1 MPNVLIP
8 VRFYGFDSA
17 MYILSAFI
25 GFLVSYY
32 AFKLYT
38 TTNKKSH
45 FYLQIAFTILSIGLL
60 TLGLTSGYAYIN
72 YFRFATPNPILDQIV
87 YVDDFG
93 YWIYFLSSLVAYSL
107 LALMYVSEKSRFLI
121 FLPPWYKG
129 LPYFNVL
136 SFFILSYVIFR
147 SIVNFVVK
155 KRLNSFLVMAS
166 FTLIGAYHILL
177 FLASFSKLLYVA
189 AHLSLLTGFGCLL
202 LMLIRV
208 NRGWN

>member
-17 MYILSAFI
+17 MYILSSFI

-38 TTNKKSH
+38 ATNKKSH
-45 FYLQIAFTILSIGLL
+45 FYLQTAFTILSIGLL
-60 TLGLTSGYAYIN
+60 TLGLTSGYAYL
-72 YFRFATPNPILDQIV
+72 YHFRFENPNPILDQIA

-93 YWIYFLSSLVAYSL
+93 YWIYFASSLVAYGL
-107 LALMYVSEKSRFLI
+107 LAFMYLSEKSRFLI
-121 FLPPWYKG
+121 FLPLWQKG
-129 LPYFNVL
+129 LPYFNIL

-147 SIVNFVVK
+147 SVVNFIVK
-155 KRLNSFLVMAS
+155 KRVNSFLVMTS

-177 FLASFSKLLYVA
+177 FMASFSKLLYVA
-189 AHLSLLTGFGCLL
+189 AHLSLITGFGCLL

-208 NRGWN
+208 NRGWK